1 MGIGK
6 ILLVSSGSFIGGV
19 LIFVS
24 GIYIGYKN
32 GLQESQYSYNQPAL
46 STSPNNSSMDNSS
59 NSSTPIQ
66 TPATS
71 NSTNTGNQNISS
83 LPQTV
88 QNVLQFQPQG
98 DSADVIDMVE
108 QDFGYSSWE
117 GSYSVPGTFT
127 TTPGPHG
134 STNVQWTLTTKP
146 SGIITSTPSI
156 AEMAIETADMGEN
169 FNLSGKLS
177 KEQFKKDSQMLGPGN
192 TIRFDFNISQDGSF
206 LTPENFFSK
215 FVINFNS
222 NTNSGN

>member
-6 ILLVSSGSFIGGV
+6 ILLISSGSFIGGV

-46 STSPNNSSMDNSS
+46 STSPSSSSIGNSS
-59 NSSTPIQ
+59 NTSSS
-66 TPATS
+66 TS
-71 NSTNTGNQNISS
+71 NSTNSESQNISS

-98 DSADVIDMVE
+98 DSSDVINMVE

-127 TTPGPHG
+127 TSPGPHG
-134 STNVQWTLTTKP
+134 STNVNWQILTKK
-146 SGIITSTPSI
+146 SGIISGDPAI
-156 AEMAIETADMGEN
+156 AGLALIGSGAD
-169 FNLSGKLS
+169 FYGKISDSEL
-177 KEQFKKDSQMLGPGN
+177 KKDKQMLNAGN
-192 TIRFDFNISQDGSF
+192 VISLDFNISQDGSI
-206 LTPENFFSK
+206 LTPENIFSDL
-215 FVINFNS
+215 VIIFNS
-222 NTNSGN
+222 TSNTTS